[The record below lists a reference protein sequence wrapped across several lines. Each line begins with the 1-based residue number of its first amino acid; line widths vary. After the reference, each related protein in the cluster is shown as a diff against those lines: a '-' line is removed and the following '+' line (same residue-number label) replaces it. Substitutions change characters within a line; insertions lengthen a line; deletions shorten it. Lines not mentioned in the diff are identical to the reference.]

1 MKKYLTLLLFLFFI
15 GCETPTPKKT
25 VYLQNV
31 PKITED
37 ANQTTSEVVESTC
50 VDNLGYEPEFVKR
63 KEKFYGHTRKGE
75 LLMLEGQFG
84 PAKKEFVKAL
94 EYDPNNIDII
104 RMAAESA
111 MNEPDFDLAIK
122 LFKKAVFIDKYDY
135 RSYGNLAFIYYVLE
149 DYEESKEAFNKVL
162 DIDPDNIMAAAQLAE
177 IYYQQKNYQNC
188 LRTIELFEQIYY
200 RSDLYSMSP
209 LIRVDVE
216 KRRESLRVYKK
227 IIERIFEN
235 KGNSQL

>member
-1 MKKYLTLLLFLFFI
+1 MKKYLTLLLLLFFI
-15 GCETPTPKKT
+15 GCESPHAKKIT
-25 VYLQNV
+25 DCRDVSG
-31 PKITED
+31 ITED

-50 VDNLGYEPEFVKR
+50 VDNLSYEPEFVKR

-75 LLMLEGQFG
+75 FLMLDGQFG
-84 PAKKEFVKAL
+84 QAKKEFVKAL

-111 MNEPDFDLAIK
+111 MNEPDFNLAIK

-162 DIDPDNIMAAAQLAE
+162 VTLPSLLCQTLARL
-177 IYYQQKNYQNC
+177 QV
-188 LRTIELFEQIYY
+188 
-200 RSDLYSMSP
+200 S
-209 LIRVDVE
+209 
-216 KRRESLRVYKK
+216 
-227 IIERIFEN
+227 
-235 KGNSQL
+235 